1 MIFFVKIYIF
11 VKIIN
16 ITEKLGIYVIEIFTV
31 WTFFQKTSP
40 RENYWPASSH
50 CQTISHNVVSNTPRH
65 EQDSNSQLSLEG
77 DKNTSVNIP
86 PSKNGR

>member
-31 WTFFQKTSP
+31 
-40 RENYWPASSH
+40 
-50 CQTISHNVVSNTPRH
+50 
-65 EQDSNSQLSLEG
+65 
-77 DKNTSVNIP
+77 
-86 PSKNGR
+86 